1 MKRNILLNTIGNLI
15 YNLCQW
21 LLTILVVRLS
31 TNYENAGYLGLA
43 MTTGSTYSAIALWGM
58 RNYQISD
65 VKNVFTD
72 SEYFSSRI
80 ITCVLAYI
88 CCALGCIF
96 GNSSYQIL
104 CIDVFMICRISE
116 AFVDVLHGM
125 DQKFERYDYIFLS
138 MTFRGIFSVVIFS
151 ALFILSKNLVLAI
164 LVMSLFDMGWV
175 LLYDLRKTSAL
186 SKLKVKFS
194 KNIYKL
200 LKDCAPI
207 VVFTCLLSMVNLFP
221 KNILQNLKGTNLLG
235 VYTSMASPTL
245 VVQLFASVALS
256 PLIPKLSSYFY
267 DKRKKE
273 FRSLLN
279 KMYVSLL
286 GIAAITMLGAAVIGR
301 WGLSLLYGKDILKYY
316 DAFMPMIL
324 CTIGLA
330 YVWILYAIVTAL
342 RKIKPML
349 IGMLIDFALVLIVSN
364 PLINKWDLNGTNLV
378 QIIAY
383 GLYIPFLIILIERTY
398 RKEL

>member
-1 MKRNILLNTIGNLI
+1 MKRNIVLNTAGNLI

-31 TNYENAGYLGLA
+31 SNYENAGYLGLA

-72 SEYFSSRI
+72 SEYLSSRI
-80 ITCVLAYI
+80 ITCVLAYA
-88 CCALGCIF
+88 CCVLGCIF
-96 GNSSYQIL
+96 ENSSYQIL

-125 DQKFERYDYIFLS
+125 DQKFDRYDYIFLS
-138 MTFRGIFSVVIFS
+138 MTFRGVFSVIIFSV
-151 ALFILSKNLVLAI
+151 LFVLSKNLVLAI

-175 LLYDLRKTSAL
+175 LIYDLRKTSAL
-186 SKLKVKFS
+186 SRLKVEFS
-194 KNIYKL
+194 KNIIDL
-200 LKDCAPI
+200 LKACAPI
-207 VVFTCLLSMVNLFP
+207 VVFTFLLSMVNLFP

-256 PLIPKLSSYFY
+256 PLIPKLSRYFY
-267 DKRKKE
+267 DKRKKD

-279 KMYVSLL
+279 KMYLALL
-286 GIAAITMLGAAVIGR
+286 GIAAITLLGAALIGR
-301 WGLSLLYGKDILKYY
+301 WGLSFLYGKDILKYY

-330 YVWILYAIVTAL
+330 YVWILYAVVTAL
-342 RKIKPML
+342 RKIKAML
-349 IGMLIDFALVLIVSN
+349 IGMLVDFSVVLLVSH
-364 PLINKWDLNGTNLV
+364 PLIGLWGLNGTNLV

-398 RKEL
+398 KKKL